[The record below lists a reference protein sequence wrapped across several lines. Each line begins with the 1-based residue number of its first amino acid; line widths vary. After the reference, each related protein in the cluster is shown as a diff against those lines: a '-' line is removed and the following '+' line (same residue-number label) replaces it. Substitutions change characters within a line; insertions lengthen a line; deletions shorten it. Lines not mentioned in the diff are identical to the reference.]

1 MSIFGGK
8 ARFEK
13 EVVKKMESEIADVEK
28 TNNEVVSV
36 VSTQTLSLV
45 SRIEAARAEVNASYN
60 SAVE

>member
-1 MSIFGGK
+1 M
-8 ARFEK
+8 EK
-13 EVVKKMESEIADVEK
+13 LDLKMESEIADVEK